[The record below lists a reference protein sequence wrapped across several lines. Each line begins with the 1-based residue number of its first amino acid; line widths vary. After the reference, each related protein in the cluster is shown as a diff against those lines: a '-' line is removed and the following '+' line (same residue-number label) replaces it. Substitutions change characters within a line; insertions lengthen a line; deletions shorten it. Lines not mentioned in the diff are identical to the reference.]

1 MRFQLNK
8 RILSLLCFQVNYNRN
23 ITYNAI
29 AKKIKEGVSKWH
41 LALQFSIS
49 PRIVF
54 FMILV
59 SDMSRI
65 ICMSPIFGHQYHRAP
80 VIFIFFE
87 ISNLGC
93 FPKNPYKPLLF
104 LLDSYSPAHKLSKS
118 PINGRFLSKKNIT
131 GWSPFRTNPDFYMAM
146 GV

>member
-1 MRFQLNK
+1 MRFHLNK

-54 FMILV
+54 LWSWWVTCHV
-59 SDMSRI
+59 S
-65 ICMSPIFGHQYHRAP
+65 FVWVQ
-80 VIFIFFE
+80 
-87 ISNLGC
+87 
-93 FPKNPYKPLLF
+93 F
-104 LLDSYSPAHKLSKS
+104 LD
-118 PINGRFLSKKNIT
+118 INIT
-131 GWSPFRTNPDFYMAM
+131 GPRWYSFFLKSQIWVAFQKIHINPYFFCLIHILLLISFRNHQSTGDFRRKKISPG
-146 GV
+146 GVLLYIIPTYIYI

>member
-49 PRIVF
+49 PRIAF

-80 VIFIFFE
+80 VIFIFFLKSQ
-87 ISNLGC
+87 IWVA
-93 FPKNPYKPLLF
+93 FQKIHINPYFFCLIRILLLISF
-104 LLDSYSPAHKLSKS
+104 RNHQSTGDFRRKKISPVGVLS
-118 PINGRFLSKKNIT
+118 L
-131 GWSPFRTNPDFYMAM
+131 
-146 GV
+146 